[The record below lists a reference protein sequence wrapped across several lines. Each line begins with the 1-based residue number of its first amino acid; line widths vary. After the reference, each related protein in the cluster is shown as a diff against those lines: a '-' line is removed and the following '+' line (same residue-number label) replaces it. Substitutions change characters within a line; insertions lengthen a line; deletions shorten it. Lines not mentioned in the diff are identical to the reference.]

1 MLIKV
6 LVSMSGPSETY
17 TGGQVY
23 EVADERAAR
32 MIARGFAVS
41 AEETAA
47 VVETT
52 ELPPI
57 VEPTA
62 EPVSEPVVAPA
73 PISPKRGRRK

>member
-32 MIARGFAVS
+32 LIARGAAEAVEDVATS
-41 AEETAA
+41 GAESEGTP
-47 VVETT
+47 E
-52 ELPPI
+52 I
-57 VEPTA
+57 A
-62 EPVSEPVVAPA
+62 EAPLRMA
-73 PISPKRGRRK
+73 PKRGRRK

>member
-32 MIARGFAVS
+32 LIARGAAEAV
-41 AEETAA
+41 EETALA
-47 VVETT
+47 
-52 ELPPI
+52 
-57 VEPTA
+57 A
-62 EPVSEPVVAPA
+62 EPGVATEPDMIAETPA
-73 PISPKRGRRK
+73 PTPKRGRRK